1 MEALNA
7 FISFLFLGF
16 TSYYSQIIRYGA
28 IQYEVRFLGG
38 EAPPLWCPQLM
49 QVHVFP
55 FHVNS
60 LSPWHP
66 PHLSCLKT
74 LFHPQFGQCESYSR
88 MQRSSVRLIVSR
100 KPHLGQTCEV
110 LNKNILFSTSRW
122 SLCRQWILRFILFWQ
137 YTFVM
142 LVWFVINY

>member
-7 FISFLFLGF
+7 FISSLFLGF

-88 MQRSSVRLIVSR
+88 MQRSSVRLVFHVEVVAVS
-100 KPHLGQTCEV
+100 TVDIEIYI
-110 LNKNILFSTSRW
+110 ILAVY
-122 SLCRQWILRFILFWQ
+122 LRNACMVCYQLLMQCIEC
-137 YTFVM
+137 TK
-142 LVWFVINY
+142 